1 MALVVNTNIPSIV
14 AQGHASASR
23 KEMELA
29 MERLS
34 SGQRV
39 NSASDDAAGL
49 AISTRLDAQV
59 RGMSMAVNN
68 ANNAISLTQTAEGAQ
83 KEITEMLQR
92 IRELAVQS
100 TSSTNS
106 SDDRASLDAEVQE
119 LIEEINAIATTT
131 SFNGQNLLDGTFG
144 ASVQIGAEVGRTM
157 EFSFESVKTSD
168 LGFTGAAG
176 GSSSSVIS
184 GRVTLGTAIANG
196 DIKINGE
203 SIGAITTTMDITD
216 VVQSI
221 NDNVSTVTAS
231 AFNTVVMDD
240 VGTGVTTDGQV
251 VVAVELVDTAST
263 SMPDYQYFAI
273 DASTD
278 LADLASNINDATEGL
293 VTASVNADGK
303 LVFSNDTGAGI
314 HIVDQTS
321 GSKATGLGDQ
331 ANVTASTT
339 ADNDGATPSTTDT
352 AATNNARTFEGFINI
367 TSNDDAALTIDY
379 GSGSDGGYGA
389 AADLALLGLTQ
400 VGVNQDTNS
409 TYSITGRAL
418 TAPTTAYNVGD
429 LVINGIDVFNADL
442 DSDTFTGKLNSIN
455 AKTDETG
462 VTASAQFDYYIDLS
476 SHTLANGATVQIV
489 VDDASS
495 ATQFDMAATAA
506 DIASAMDTALDAYGL
521 SVDLIGNQL
530 RIYGDDVEQLEFYI
544 DNATDAAAH
553 VASSIFGS
561 TATTLATASGTTYAA
576 IQLES
581 EDGSAITIEL
591 GEDATI
597 ATHGFYETNVGAA
610 DFDSNEATTDGATGS
625 SVADLS
631 VATATAAENAL
642 SIIDQALQQV
652 SDSSSN
658 MGAFVNRLDHVV
670 ANLEEAIVN
679 TSAARSRIM
688 DADFAVESSRLAKQ
702 QVLQQAATAML
713 AQANA
718 APQSVLTLLGA

>member
-1 MALVVNTNIPSIV
+1 
-14 AQGHASASR
+14 
-23 KEMELA
+23 
-29 MERLS
+29 
-34 SGQRV
+34 
-39 NSASDDAAGL
+39 
-49 AISTRLDAQV
+49 
-59 RGMSMAVNN
+59 
-68 ANNAISLTQTAEGAQ
+68 
-83 KEITEMLQR
+83 
-92 IRELAVQS
+92 
-100 TSSTNS
+100 
-106 SDDRASLDAEVQE
+106 
-119 LIEEINAIATTT
+119 
-131 SFNGQNLLDGTFG
+131 
-144 ASVQIGAEVGRTM
+144 
-157 EFSFESVKTSD
+157 
-168 LGFTGAAG
+168 
-176 GSSSSVIS
+176 
-184 GRVTLGTAIANG
+184 
-196 DIKINGE
+196 
-203 SIGAITTTMDITD
+203 
-216 VVQSI
+216 
-221 NDNVSTVTAS
+221 
-231 AFNTVVMDD
+231 
-240 VGTGVTTDGQV
+240 
-251 VVAVELVDTAST
+251 
-263 SMPDYQYFAI
+263 
-273 DASTD
+273 
-278 LADLASNINDATEGL
+278 
-293 VTASVNADGK
+293 
-303 LVFSNDTGAGI
+303 
-314 HIVDQTS
+314 
-321 GSKATGLGDQ
+321 
-331 ANVTASTT
+331 
-339 ADNDGATPSTTDT
+339 
-352 AATNNARTFEGFINI
+352 
-367 TSNDDAALTIDY
+367 
-379 GSGSDGGYGA
+379 
-389 AADLALLGLTQ
+389 
-400 VGVNQDTNS
+400 
-409 TYSITGRAL
+409 L